1 MLKNTCI
8 ETKMNKTRKPDKN
21 QRINFQSCFH
31 VVSLPVC
38 TSSRRCIQS
47 WKYLLQREP
56 SHTAFW
62 DTWQVFTVCLP
73 VCLWT
78 DIISK
83 RQMFF
88 HLIQPLGYVLL
99 LFFGLFCCRPTSKRE
114 NNNGRFSHFH
124 VVLAHHSGHSSLN
137 K

>member
-88 HLIQPLGYVLL
+88 HLIQALGYVLL
-99 LFFGLFCCRPTSKRE
+99 LFLDCFVVGQLQREKIIMADLAIFMLFWHITLDKV
-114 NNNGRFSHFH
+114 H
-124 VVLAHHSGHSSLN
+124 
-137 K
+137 

>member
-88 HLIQPLGYVLL
+88 HLIQALGYVLL
-99 LFFGLFCCRPTSKRE
+99 LFLDCFVVGQLQREKIIMADLAIFMLFWHITLDIV
-114 NNNGRFSHFH
+114 H
-124 VVLAHHSGHSSLN
+124 
-137 K
+137 

>member
-31 VVSLPVC
+31 VVSVPVC
-38 TSSRRCIQS
+38 TS
-47 WKYLLQREP
+47 

-83 RQMFF
+83 R
-88 HLIQPLGYVLL
+88 
-99 LFFGLFCCRPTSKRE
+99 
-114 NNNGRFSHFH
+114 
-124 VVLAHHSGHSSLN
+124 
-137 K
+137 